1 MYWGCAVIRKNS
13 LQNRD
18 TEEAISRIDS
28 ALRSRYP
35 DVNDSQTERLRG
47 KVLNY
52 VGDGL
57 TEGYDV
63 AMIKR
68 NGTKSILKVL
78 KLIREDND

>member
-35 DVNDSQTERLRG
+35 DVNDSQAERLRG

-57 TEGYDV
+57 ADGYDV

>member
-13 LQNRD
+13 IQNRD

-28 ALRSRYP
+28 AIRSRYP
-35 DVNDSQTERLRG
+35 EVNDYQTERLRG

-57 TEGYDV
+57 SEGYDV

>member
-1 MYWGCAVIRKNS
+1 
-13 LQNRD
+13 
-18 TEEAISRIDS
+18 
-28 ALRSRYP
+28 
-35 DVNDSQTERLRG
+35 VNDYQTERLRG

-57 TEGYDV
+57 SEGYDV
-63 AMIKR
+63 AMVKR